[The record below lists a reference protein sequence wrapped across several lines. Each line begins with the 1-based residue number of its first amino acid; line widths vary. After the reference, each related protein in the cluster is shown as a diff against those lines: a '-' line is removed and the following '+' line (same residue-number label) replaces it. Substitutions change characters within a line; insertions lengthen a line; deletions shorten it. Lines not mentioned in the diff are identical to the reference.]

1 VAQELTQLLSRQ
13 IGSYAGHPEDLIQ
26 VLHLVQEDL
35 GYVPLETQQFVAD
48 ALGVTL
54 SRVYGVVTFYHYF
67 RTRPVGKHTIRLCV
81 GTACHVGGAARILRA
96 LQDRLGVKPGETTP
110 DLEFTLE
117 TVACL
122 GACALSPV
130 MVADGT
136 YHGHLTE
143 AEAVAIVDKCVA
155 SGASLEGD
163 DADENQ

>member
-1 VAQELTQLLSRQ
+1 MTQKLPSQLTER
-13 IGSYAGHPEDLIQ
+13 IESYAGRPEDLIQ
-26 VLHLVQEDL
+26 VLHQVQEEL
-35 GYVPLETQQFVAD
+35 GYVPVAAQQSVAE
-48 ALGVTL
+48 ALGVSL

-81 GTACHVGGAARILRA
+81 GTACHVGGAARILSA
-96 LQDRLGVKPGETTP
+96 LQDRLGVKPGETTL

-143 AEAVAIVDKCVA
+143 AEAVAIVDECVA